1 MILSFPCL
9 ARMLTLLNCT
19 SSVRIGSFLQPL
31 KETLGVQHADVMAAI
46 GDDMHVN
53 ADLLLGPDS
62 LEQLCASAHHAMI
75 VTRIILVK
83 HARDSSA
90 PSIK

>member
-1 MILSFPCL
+1 
-9 ARMLTLLNCT
+9 MLTLLNRT

-62 LEQLCASAHHAMI
+62 LEQCASAHRAMI

-83 HARDSSA
+83 HARDSTA
-90 PSIK
+90 PLIK